1 MNVTATLFGQAFTF
15 LVLVWFVKGVLWE
28 PMLRMMDERKKRIA
42 DGLAAA
48 ERGHQD
54 KDLAQKKV
62 KEIIQEAKAQATDII
77 AHAEKRGGEIVEEAK
92 DDARA
97 EGDRLLVAA
106 RAEIE
111 QEMNQAKDGLR
122 KQVAELALKGAQQ
135 VLMREVN
142 AAEHNKALEKLAA
155 GL

>member
-1 MNVTATLFGQAFTF
+1 VNVTATLFGQAFTF

-48 ERGHQD
+48 ERGHRD
-54 KDLAQKKV
+54 KDLAEKKA
-62 KEIIQEAKAQATDII
+62 KEVIQEAKGQATDII

-106 RAEIE
+106 RAEID

-122 KQVAELALKGAQQ
+122 KQVVELALQGAQQ